1 MPRAMESKK
10 ILVPLRDNSS
20 ANIEAVKMACGLA
33 KESGAEVHLVYVI
46 EVERSRS
53 LDEPLDSDM
62 DRAEEVLENGEN
74 IASSMGCEV
83 VKDFLQ
89 ARELGPAIVDEAKE
103 GVDLIVMGV
112 EYEKRLGVFDPGKAV
127 HIVFRESPCSVLL
140 LRSPIKENV

>member
-20 ANIEAVKMACGLA
+20 ANTEAVRIACGLA

-53 LDEPLDSDM
+53 LDDPLDSDM
-62 DRAEEVLENGEN
+62 EKAEDVLENGEN
-74 IASSMGCEV
+74 VASSMGCEV
-83 VKDFLQ
+83 VKDFWQ
-89 ARELGPAIVDEAKE
+89 ARELGPAIVDEAKK

-140 LRSPIKENV
+140 LRSPIKENA

>member
-20 ANIEAVKMACGLA
+20 ANIEAVKVACGLA
-33 KESGAEVHLVYVI
+33 KKSGAEVHLVYVI

-62 DRAEEVLENGEN
+62 DKAEDVLKNGEN

-83 VKDFLQ
+83 IKDFLQ
-89 ARELGPAIVDEAKE
+89 ARELGPAIVDESKE

-112 EYEKRLGVFDPGKAV
+112 EYEKRLGIFDPGKAV

>member
-1 MPRAMESKK
+1 MPRAMKSKK

-20 ANIEAVKMACGLA
+20 ASKEAVKMACSLA
-33 KESGAEVHLVYVI
+33 KERGAELHLVYVI

-53 LDEPLDSDM
+53 LDEPLDTDM
-62 DRAEEVLENGEN
+62 DKAEEVLGNGEN
-74 IASSMGCEV
+74 VARSMECEV

-140 LRSPIKENV
+140 VRSPIKENV

>member
-10 ILVPLRDNSS
+10 ILIPLRDNSS

-33 KESGAEVHLVYVI
+33 KASGAEIHLVYVI

-62 DRAEEVLENGEN
+62 DRAEEVLKNGEN
-74 IASSMGCEV
+74 VASSMGCEV

-103 GVDLIVMGV
+103 GVDL
-112 EYEKRLGVFDPGKAV
+112 L
-127 HIVFRESPCSVLL
+127 SC
-140 LRSPIKENV
+140 